1 MSFLQKKEINEHTFP
16 LTQALPRV
24 RCPPRTRWLVSLPT
38 TSPGVNGPGGRPGTW
53 VPLPVLVWAE
63 PPSWLPV
70 RLSLHN
76 PNTLRGS
83 PVPPDSSRLIP
94 PNKYT
99 LYSASPQNLLQLF
112 SPDLRNPAQLFHL
125 SFTSLHDWPHPPCP
139 ALSFTPCVPW
149 SPFLSRLPLTI
160 LTCTSSLGSCFSL
173 LLLLSMQNPHSYS
186 RPTLFSSEGFPDH
199 CNPPSFPD
207 LYTSTHPP
215 TQDSHF
221 TEWWFPW
228 LRDQTSLPHHPQ
240 ASEGSQH
247 IFCWWEK
254 LLSK

>member
-1 MSFLQKKEINEHTFP
+1 M
-16 LTQALPRV
+16 
-24 RCPPRTRWLVSLPT
+24 
-38 TSPGVNGPGGRPGTW
+38 
-53 VPLPVLVWAE
+53 
-63 PPSWLPV
+63 

-221 TEWWFPW
+221 TE
-228 LRDQTSLPHHPQ
+228 
-240 ASEGSQH
+240 
-247 IFCWWEK
+247 
-254 LLSK
+254 